1 LCVPITEAAQAAGC
15 RHALLIADETAIR
28 PSTRSAPAIDRTPR
42 IVLRTG
48 WSGKRHRSGNKG
60 KRRKREF
67 RARSS
72 FLKTPHVP
80 HFFGKTR
87 NGYLDLNQIAR

>member
-1 LCVPITEAAQAAGC
+1 MCVPITEAAQAAGC
-15 RHALLIADETAIR
+15 RHALLIADETAIW
-28 PSTRSAPAIDRTPR
+28 

-72 FLKTPHVP
+72 FLKTPRVP